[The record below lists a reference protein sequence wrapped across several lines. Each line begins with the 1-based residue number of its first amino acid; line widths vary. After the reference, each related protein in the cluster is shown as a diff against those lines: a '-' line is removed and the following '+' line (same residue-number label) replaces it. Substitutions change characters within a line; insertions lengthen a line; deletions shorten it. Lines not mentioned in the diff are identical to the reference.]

1 MILFQIWKYTNCCF
15 SLAHLLADKSRQRK
29 NFMARSNVFFS
40 LRAANVL
47 EAPTTPP
54 LALDFYYHQAL
65 FLPLALLL
73 FVSPISFFFS
83 STLSHPISK
92 GLIDSNRHHAYLQG
106 TNHDELAASSSLP
119 RAPLPRARILSYSH
133 DLSLISATTGYPH

>member
-1 MILFQIWKYTNCCF
+1 
-15 SLAHLLADKSRQRK
+15 
-29 NFMARSNVFFS
+29 MARSNVFFS

-65 FLPLALLL
+65 FCFSLWLLLL
-73 FVSPISFFFS
+73 FASPISFFFS
-83 STLSHPISK
+83 SPLSHPISK

-106 TNHDELAASSSLP
+106 TNHDELTASSSLP

-133 DLSLISATTGYPH
+133 DLSLISATTGYPHW